1 MVVFGLLSLLQII
14 FLPGY
19 LLLKALRAGTG
30 ILATCV
36 LAFALSLLA
45 NHVLVAGLVV
55 FHFYRPAV
63 VYAIFA
69 LELALLATTERGLL
83 TMPLAEA
90 AAIFRRRARD
100 FLASVHNSDPPLSP
114 LLRRA
119 LLAAALMVIG
129 GFALAGIAEIGQIFQ
144 QWDAVVSWNR
154 WAVDWAAN
162 RLPYAT
168 SIYPQLLP
176 TNISLTYVFMQG
188 SEVWI
193 FAKAFQFLFCLA
205 LLAAMLDLARVEGQF
220 GYVPGVVITYGLLVA
235 VLRYR
240 MLSSGYADVPLAF
253 FAFTAV
259 YTLLLARR
267 AGPQHGNLL
276 LVGALLA
283 TASAL
288 TKQTGLLVATA
299 YPLLAW
305 RFILRNAPGGLRRH
319 PPALARLCVIMGLFI
334 LPWYL
339 YKWFQFH
346 AGYDDN
352 NTMILAV
359 DLHEGRDLFHR
370 LLHAGDLLLDA
381 ITPPGGVLLLIAVA
395 ASLRNPLPRWLLGLI
410 IAPLG
415 LIWAAA
421 FSYDLRNLALIVP
434 FVGALAGIG
443 SVTMWGRVRA
453 FGPLTLRERG
463 RAINLLVPRET
474 VRVEVNRNTSKKPG
488 IRSLRLGHVIG
499 SVALLAIAVGLC
511 IPDHA
516 FLGVQ
521 RRQQR
526 TVGIAELN
534 RRLYD
539 YAAAHPQT
547 TIASDYLAMPWLPEL
562 GHQSV
567 TCTCHDM
574 ASFRQTF
581 DRPEVCCVLIRTAG
595 AVPTVRAYLENSAIA
610 RRVFEDHGFAFYE
623 KSAVQAASRPSTDRT
638 L

>member
-1 MVVFGLLSLLQII
+1 M
-14 FLPGY
+14 
-19 LLLKALRAGTG
+19 
-30 ILATCV
+30 
-36 LAFALSLLA
+36 
-45 NHVLVAGLVV
+45 
-55 FHFYRPAV
+55 
-63 VYAIFA
+63 
-69 LELALLATTERGLL
+69 
-83 TMPLAEA
+83 
-90 AAIFRRRARD
+90 
-100 FLASVHNSDPPLSP
+100 
-114 LLRRA
+114 
-119 LLAAALMVIG
+119 
-129 GFALAGIAEIGQIFQ
+129 
-144 QWDAVVSWNR
+144 
-154 WAVDWAAN
+154 
-162 RLPYAT
+162 
-168 SIYPQLLP
+168 
-176 TNISLTYVFMQG
+176 
-188 SEVWI
+188 
-193 FAKAFQFLFCLA
+193 
-205 LLAAMLDLARVEGQF
+205 
-220 GYVPGVVITYGLLVA
+220 
-235 VLRYR
+235 
-240 MLSSGYADVPLAF
+240 
-253 FAFTAV
+253 
-259 YTLLLARR
+259 
-267 AGPQHGNLL
+267 
-276 LVGALLA
+276 
-283 TASAL
+283 
-288 TKQTGLLVATA
+288 
-299 YPLLAW
+299 
-305 RFILRNAPGGLRRH
+305 
-319 PPALARLCVIMGLFI
+319 
-334 LPWYL
+334 
-339 YKWFQFH
+339 
-346 AGYDDN
+346 
-352 NTMILAV
+352 
-359 DLHEGRDLFHR
+359 R
-370 LLHAGDLLLDA
+370 LL
-381 ITPPGGVLLLIAVA
+381 PPGGVLLLIAVA

-463 RAINLLVPRET
+463 RAINFLVPRET

-595 AVPTVRAYLENSAIA
+595 AVPTVRAYLKTLPSRGGSSRTTASPSMKNQPCKPHRD
-610 RRVFEDHGFAFYE
+610 RRQTEPCERPALLSHVFPQQTSHFDQRVG
-623 KSAVQAASRPSTDRT
+623 
-638 L
+638 